1 VVIHPDGEPSGV
13 VPDVAA
19 SDHGPRF
26 NQSSC

>member
-1 VVIHPDGEPSGV
+1 VVIHPDDEPSGV

-26 NQSSC
+26 NQS